1 MKNNSIEDKCHCPME
16 CDYISYS
23 FSVVSTPFNP
33 EEMCPNNPRP
43 QDPMREFYD
52 YKSPPKFVGK
62 LIQFRK
68 NISAQ
73 DADYC
78 MRNIMYRAEVNFR
91 LATNSL
97 SVTIMSRRLSFFDKM
112 SSFGNIL
119 CIIIVINFIM
129 VFMIRDTK

>member
-1 MKNNSIEDKCHCPME
+1 MKNNSIEDKCQCPME

-23 FSVVSTPFNP
+23 FSLVSTPFDP
-33 EEMCPNNPRP
+33 AEMCPNNPRS
-43 QDPMREFYD
+43 QDLMRQFDE
-52 YKSPPKFVGK
+52 YKSPPRFVRK

-68 NISAQ
+68 NISSA
-73 DADYC
+73 DSDYC

-112 SSFGNIL
+112 SSFGN
-119 CIIIVINFIM
+119 V
-129 VFMIRDTK
+129 